1 MQKSFFSSLRQASF
15 RGVKFEV
22 EEAGESSGRRLAR
35 HEYPLRDTPFA
46 EDLGRKAKDWKIK
59 AFIIQGRNYN
69 YQEARDALR
78 KALTDYGPAT
88 LIHPWLGELNVAV
101 ERFSLHETTSRGGYC
116 EFDIDFV
123 EAGQRENPSSVADT
137 AQAVSSSAKNLRK
150 ALRAAFVKAFAPL
163 TQELNACIT
172 ALQQGAALVMEYLAL
187 PQALVSEGLGYVSS
201 LVASPL
207 GLFGA
212 MNGMIG
218 GLCGSMS
225 ALEALALGFDLGL
238 LGLGASEDDKLD
250 VFSSQALLIPG
261 AIQSPARNLAILDKL
276 LQASLVDIPPA
287 LALRRYMAQVL
298 VMEDAAASA
307 NISFDVADD
316 ALATHKVLLNGLDAV
331 APYVS
336 DPVFYALS
344 DLRLNVARDLS
355 TRAALLPRLRMA
367 QVPATMPALV
377 AAWRLHGDASRAGEI
392 VARNRIRHPGR
403 VPGATNLVV
412 LNG

>member
-46 EDLGRKAKDWKIK
+46 EDLGRKAKVWKIK

-88 LIHPWLGELNVAV
+88 LIHPWLGELKVAV
-101 ERFSLHETTSRGGYC
+101 ERFSLHETTSKGGYC

-123 EAGQRENPSSVADT
+123 EAGQRENPSAVTDT

-150 ALRAAFVKAFAPL
+150 ALREAFAKAFAPL
-163 TQELNACIT
+163 SNELNACIA

-187 PQALVSEGLGYVSS
+187 PQALVADGLGYASS
-201 LVASPL
+201 LIALPL
-207 GLFGA
+207 ELFGA

-218 GLCGSMS
+218 GLCGSLN

-250 VFSSQALLIPG
+250 VLSSRG
-261 AIQSPARNLAILDKL
+261 IQSPARNLAILDKL

-287 LALRRYMAQVL
+287 LALKRFVAQVL
-298 VMEDAAASA
+298 VIEDAAASA
-307 NISFDVADD
+307 NISFDVAED
-316 ALATHKVLLNGLDAV
+316 ALARRKVLLDGLDAV
-331 APYVS
+331 APYAS

-344 DLRLNVARDLS
+344 DVRLNVARDLS
-355 TRAALLPRLRMA
+355 TRAAKLPRLRMA

-377 AAWRLHGDASRAGEI
+377 AAWRLHGDASRADEI